1 MKKILTALLITF
13 FLVGC
18 LQFTTRPDLTQQ
30 IATSLTAK
38 AFGQKMRGHFT
49 WSPQIDSFLM
59 MVESDGVT
67 LKSGQMIANYV
78 NTEVPALYQ
87 KEARMLLS
95 GAGFEFNGNE
105 LISATKI
112 DKALFLLAAAS
123 FKEGLFSK

>member
-1 MKKILTALLITF
+1 MKKILTALLIAF

-78 NTEVPALYQ
+78 NTEVPELYR
-87 KEARMLLS
+87 KEAHMLLS

-105 LISATKI
+105 LINATKI